1 MLELEGKC
9 RNGYLDYTCP
19 SVHYTLA
26 SCATKHDLRKLCL
39 DLILVDCVDDSDML
53 VYDCMG
59 IHDSSMCYSMTPLLS

>member
-9 RNGYLDYTCP
+9 GNGYLDYTCP

-39 DLILVDCVDDSDML
+39 DLILVMTLTCWCMIAW
-53 VYDCMG
+53 VY
-59 IHDSSMCYSMTPLLS
+59 MTPVCVIV